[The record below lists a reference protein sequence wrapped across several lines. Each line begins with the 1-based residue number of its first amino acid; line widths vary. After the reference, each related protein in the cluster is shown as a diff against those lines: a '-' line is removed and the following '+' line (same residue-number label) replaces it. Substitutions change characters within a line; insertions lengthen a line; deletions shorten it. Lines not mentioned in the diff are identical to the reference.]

1 MCVLRFMISLG
12 AGYWDC
18 GQMQDYRGRR
28 FFDPFSP
35 CTGADIRQ
43 SAENERSH
51 VQETIHT

>member
-51 VQETIHT
+51 VL